1 MRERDGTTEQQ
12 VKIQTDSCKAQGQAR
27 SSINHRLYSSQRA
40 STLCSVCYYRSQPLK
55 EPVSRMHLPRY
66 LQLSSRN
73 NSRVSMSL
81 SFAGDTMH
89 GLNVV
94 GIPGLPPP
102 LLPTN
107 LSHTWSLIAI
117 AGFCLTSLSQV
128 KQALTSRFRR
138 SKKGSN

>member
-1 MRERDGTTEQQ
+1 
-12 VKIQTDSCKAQGQAR
+12 
-27 SSINHRLYSSQRA
+27 
-40 STLCSVCYYRSQPLK
+40 
-55 EPVSRMHLPRY
+55 
-66 LQLSSRN
+66 
-73 NSRVSMSL
+73 
-81 SFAGDTMH
+81 MH

-128 KQALTSRFRR
+128 KKALTSRFRR
-138 SKKGSN
+138 SKKGIIIPLARNDDVTLP